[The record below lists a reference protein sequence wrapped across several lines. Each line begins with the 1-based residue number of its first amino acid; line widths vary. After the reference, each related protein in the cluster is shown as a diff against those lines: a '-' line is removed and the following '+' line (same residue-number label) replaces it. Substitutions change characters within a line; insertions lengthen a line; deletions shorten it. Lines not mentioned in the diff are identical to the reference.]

1 MANLGYVGLG
11 VMGGRMVDR
20 LMAKGHT
27 VTGTNRTKSKAQWL
41 LDKGMKW
48 ADTPRGVAESSDV
61 VFSMVTDSSALESI
75 ANGPD
80 GIIAGLVSGDRC
92 PRPFVSPRADFPAS
106 L

>member
-41 LDKGMKW
+41 IDPK
-48 ADTPRGVAESSDV
+48 
-61 VFSMVTDSSALESI
+61 SI
-75 ANGPD
+75 AAEKRRAGKRLVKTSTHKRPGPHSSSTNV
-80 GIIAGLVSGDRC
+80 AG
-92 PRPFVSPRADFPAS
+92 
-106 L
+106 